1 MIFTFPQ
8 GDLRPKT
15 KTEFEHLDW
24 THHSHTL
31 PQGDLCPLHPWG
43 RGGDGGV
50 RQGAG
55 RGHHACRLL
64 LSGGDLD
71 DNESDDDDHDHD
83 DDDHD
88 HDCHM
93 RQQIGELAL
102 TIPAVLM
109 RGQNLEHNAYFN
121 LFRQNIKNLGN
132 TCKRNYISRSKY
144 HRSRPRK

>member
-1 MIFTFPQ
+1 M
-8 GDLRPKT
+8 
-15 KTEFEHLDW
+15 
-24 THHSHTL
+24 
-31 PQGDLCPLHPWG
+31 
-43 RGGDGGV
+43 

-64 LSGGDLD
+64 LSGDDLD
-71 DNESDDDDHDHD
+71 GNELDDDHDNDDDDHDHDDDDRDYDDDDHDRD

-93 RQQIGELAL
+93 RRQIGELAL

-121 LFRQNIKNLGN
+121 LFRQNIK
-132 TCKRNYISRSKY
+132 KSW
-144 HRSRPRK
+144 

>member
-1 MIFTFPQ
+1 MLADFENSAHSEESERNDESASHPVEFMSSSVCL
-8 GDLRPKT
+8 LRR
-15 KTEFEHLDW
+15 H
-24 THHSHTL
+24 
-31 PQGDLCPLHPWG
+31 
-43 RGGDGGV
+43 R
-50 RQGAG
+50 
-55 RGHHACRLL
+55 ACRLL

-93 RQQIGELAL
+93 RQQFGELAL

-121 LFRQNIKNLGN
+121 LFRQNVLI
-132 TCKRNYISRSKY
+132 
-144 HRSRPRK
+144 H

>member
-1 MIFTFPQ
+1 M
-8 GDLRPKT
+8 
-15 KTEFEHLDW
+15 
-24 THHSHTL
+24 
-31 PQGDLCPLHPWG
+31 
-43 RGGDGGV
+43 

-71 DNESDDDDHDHD
+71 DNESDGDDHDHDDDDHGHDDDDHDHN

-109 RGQNLEHNAYFN
+109 SGQNLEHNAYFN
-121 LFRQNIKNLGN
+121 LFRQNIK
-132 TCKRNYISRSKY
+132 KSW
-144 HRSRPRK
+144 

>member
-1 MIFTFPQ
+1 M
-8 GDLRPKT
+8 
-15 KTEFEHLDW
+15 
-24 THHSHTL
+24 
-31 PQGDLCPLHPWG
+31 
-43 RGGDGGV
+43 

-71 DNESDDDDHDHD
+71 GNELDDDHDND

-109 RGQNLEHNAYFN
+109 RGQNLNTMHTSISSDKILYH
-121 LFRQNIKNLGN
+121 GN
-132 TCKRNYISRSKY
+132 TCKHNYISRSKY
-144 HRSRPRK
+144 LRSRPRK